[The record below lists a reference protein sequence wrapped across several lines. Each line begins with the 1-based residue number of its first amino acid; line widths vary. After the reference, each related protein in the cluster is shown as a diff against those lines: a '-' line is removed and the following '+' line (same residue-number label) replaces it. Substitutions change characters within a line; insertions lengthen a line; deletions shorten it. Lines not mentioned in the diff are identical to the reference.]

1 MVRPYTLLL
10 VFGLVVG
17 VDVVLW
23 MAQVADDQ
31 VHHGGGVATA
41 ARSVADLRELLEE
54 FAITSYEVP

>member
-31 VHHGGGVATA
+31 VHHGGGVATT